1 MKRGFLILFMAFL
14 MITPFIFAEN
24 KADYSVENK
33 LNQNEE
39 ANVIVFLRHPNIKAE
54 FKNEQDK
61 VLGKINY
68 VYYRDR
74 MQENYDFRLKHKY
87 KTINA
92 FSGHIT
98 REGLEKLKLD
108 PDVEKITTTK
118 NYKVSLS
125 ESLPL
130 INATSANSL
139 VVNNINM
146 TGSGQSICIIDTGIN
161 YSHESF
167 GSCSNASFLN
177 GSCKKILNG
186 TNMYAV
192 NNNILDDHGHG
203 THVAGIAA
211 ANGSIKGVVPDA
223 SLIIVKACDSG
234 GNCFEDDIIAGIEW
248 CTLYKEQ
255 YNISVISMSIGD
267 GGSYTAASCP
277 VTWSSYINSA
287 YAKNMTIVAASGNE
301 FYANGISHPSCSGNV
316 TSVGASYD
324 YGNSKDNVT
333 SYTNRFNNLDILAP
347 GSVITST
354 SFDGG
359 SVNKEGTSMA
369 TPLVAGAVA
378 LLSKYYKEEY
388 GNSINQSA
396 IYNALNS
403 TGKRVLDSST
413 GFTFSRIDIYSA
425 IISLDRKKPDLWN
438 GLKLPINVNET
449 TNVIFYVNATDTLI
463 DMVLI
468 EINLN
473 GTLNGTAANYSVNKK
488 IGNTYNF
495 TLSSGN
501 FTANQNI
508 SWRFYAL
515 DKNYNMN
522 STSMQSFIV
531 NGITPNVVMN
541 YPVNNS
547 YLANGLVDFLFEV
560 NDDGTNLTCSL
571 HIDNAINKTNTTT
584 SINAINN
591 FTVLLAEKIYTSY
604 VNCTDIESN
613 SNKSETTRFTI
624 DLTNPMV
631 YLNYPLNNS
640 IVSTKYFNYTAVDTN
655 MQNCTLYGNW
665 SGWHAN
671 KTINAGNNTMQN
683 ISADNLID
691 GNYLWNVNCRDKANR
706 NAFNSTNYS
715 AEIDTTKPAIT
726 IDWLHNKTYSYN
738 NSLSLNLSV
747 FELNNLDKK
756 WYNIDNGQNI
766 TLNSNATLNVSV
778 DRHVVN
784 AYANDSLNNEAYSSL
799 SFSIDM
805 NYPNVMLISPSN
817 ETVKTDSDDITF
829 NYNVSDGAVANCSLI
844 INGAIDQV
852 NAAITAGIE
861 QSFTKTLS
869 NGNYIWNVNCT
880 DYGNLINSSLKYE
893 ITINVS
899 SGDDGNNN
907 QGNLGGSSSSSGS
920 GGSSTVDEAEP
931 LNNINEIPE
940 IELPTLPNK
949 EEIKTIGVDEN
960 ANKNATTENRNM
972 KIPLT
977 GRAISLIKNAAQ
989 PKGIIIGIL
998 IISIVSYFVI
1008 RLRIRRTKNKG

>member
-1 MKRGFLILFMAFL
+1 MKSGFLILFMAFF

-74 MQENYDFRLKHKY
+74 MQENYDFRLKHKF

-108 PDVEKITTTK
+108 PDVENITTTK

-223 SLIIVKACDSG
+223 RLIIVKACDSG

-324 YGNSKDNVT
+324 YGNSN
-333 SYTNRFNNLDILAP
+333 
-347 GSVITST
+347 
-354 SFDGG
+354 
-359 SVNKEGTSMA
+359 
-369 TPLVAGAVA
+369 
-378 LLSKYYKEEY
+378 
-388 GNSINQSA
+388 NQSA

-403 TGKRVLDSST
+403 TGKSVLDSST

-584 SINAINN
+584 STNAINN
-591 FTVLLAEKIYTSY
+591 FKI
-604 VNCTDIESN
+604 
-613 SNKSETTRFTI
+613 
-624 DLTNPMV
+624 
-631 YLNYPLNNS
+631 
-640 IVSTKYFNYTAVDTN
+640 
-655 MQNCTLYGNW
+655 
-665 SGWHAN
+665 
-671 KTINAGNNTMQN
+671 
-683 ISADNLID
+683 
-691 GNYLWNVNCRDKANR
+691 
-706 NAFNSTNYS
+706 
-715 AEIDTTKPAIT
+715 
-726 IDWLHNKTYSYN
+726 
-738 NSLSLNLSV
+738 
-747 FELNNLDKK
+747 
-756 WYNIDNGQNI
+756 
-766 TLNSNATLNVSV
+766 
-778 DRHVVN
+778 
-784 AYANDSLNNEAYSSL
+784 
-799 SFSIDM
+799 
-805 NYPNVMLISPSN
+805 
-817 ETVKTDSDDITF
+817 
-829 NYNVSDGAVANCSLI
+829 
-844 INGAIDQV
+844 
-852 NAAITAGIE
+852 
-861 QSFTKTLS
+861 
-869 NGNYIWNVNCT
+869 
-880 DYGNLINSSLKYE
+880 
-893 ITINVS
+893 
-899 SGDDGNNN
+899 
-907 QGNLGGSSSSSGS
+907 
-920 GGSSTVDEAEP
+920 
-931 LNNINEIPE
+931 
-940 IELPTLPNK
+940 
-949 EEIKTIGVDEN
+949 
-960 ANKNATTENRNM
+960 
-972 KIPLT
+972 
-977 GRAISLIKNAAQ
+977 GR
-989 PKGIIIGIL
+989 
-998 IISIVSYFVI
+998 
-1008 RLRIRRTKNKG
+1008 